1 MKYPPIHYHDYLK
14 LNSLLESQKLR
25 SIEFG
30 QKAHDELLFI
40 TVHQTYELWF
50 KQILWE
56 LDSVLDVFHK
66 DYVTENEMGTVA
78 ARLSRCSD
86 IFKFI
91 LGQIDILETMTPLD
105 FMDFRDFLYPASG
118 FQSYQFR
125 MIETKLGLKPDQRL
139 NYNQQP
145 FYAQLEKKQQ
155 DEVRQA
161 LERPSLF
168 DRLESWLK
176 RMPFTQNKHF
186 SFWQEYQKA
195 VEQMFLEDSETVTK
209 NSRLGPQEREKTLQQ
224 LQGAQEIFD
233 SLFDPEKF
241 KKLNEENYFR
251 LSVDAVKS
259 ALFILLYRNEP
270 ALQISFQV
278 IQTLQDID
286 ESLTQWRYRHALMV
300 HRMLGRKIGTGGSSG
315 HDYLASTIDKHKI
328 FKDFFNLSTFLIP
341 KSKRPLLPP
350 DLQKLLKFGFEN
362 ETSSES

>member
-1 MKYPPIHYHDYLK
+1 MKYPAINYHDYLK
-14 LNSLLESQKLR
+14 LNSLLDSQKLR
-25 SIEFG
+25 SAEFG
-30 QKAHDELLFI
+30 KKAHDELLFI

-56 LDSVLDVFHK
+56 LDSVLEVFHK

-105 FMDFRDFLYPASG
+105 FMDFRDYLYPASG

-125 MIETKLGLKPDQRL
+125 MIETKLGLKQEQRL

-145 FYAQLEKKQQ
+145 FYLQLEKAQQ
-155 DEVRQA
+155 EEMRKT
-161 LERPSLF
+161 LELPSLF

-176 RMPFTQNKHF
+176 RMPFTQSEHF

-195 VEQMFLEDSETVTK
+195 VGDMFREDSEVVTN
-209 NSRLGPQEREKTLQQ
+209 NSRLSPQEREKTLLQ
-224 LQGAQEIFD
+224 LQGAQDIFAA
-233 SLFDPEKF
+233 LFDTEKF

-270 ALQISFQV
+270 ALQISFRV

-315 HDYLASTIDKHKI
+315 HDYLTSTIDRHKI

-341 KSKRPLLPP
+341 KSKRPQLPEQ
-350 DLQKLLKFGFEN
+350 LQKQLKFGFEN
-362 ETSSES
+362 T